1 MLDDFDDLG
10 GNRAGQIKLGR
21 HVSPHVRTLAAIVR
35 RQKVTQAR
43 LSRDAGISTKA
54 LANWFR
60 AGTSPTVDMLDAVL
74 QTMGWRMAVV
84 PAAEVVLPE
93 NNGYTPSERKIMAA
107 LQERSGVEVEDM
119 SNIIGTTN
127 VATTRVLVSKLNKK
141 LVGRRITSKENIF
154 RLKETPCPTTAAG

>member
-43 LSRDAGISTKA
+43 MARDAGISTKA

-74 QTMGWRMAVV
+74 QTMGWRMAVI
-84 PAAEVVLPE
+84 PAAGVVVPE
-93 NNGYTPSERKIMAA
+93 NNEYTPSERKIMAA
-107 LQERSGVEVEDM
+107 LRERRSGVEVEDM

-141 LVGRRITSKENIF
+141 LVGQRIVSKEKIF
-154 RLKETPCPTTAAG
+154 RLKETA